1 MPVKVINLNK
11 DTANDVTSVLKG
23 DSPCMLKITA
33 DWCGHCKTLKP
44 EWDDMKKQLEQS
56 QGTIIDIEDKLGEQK
71 LDLLDKALTKKVGF
85 EGYPHI
91 IAMQGGSIKD
101 EFKEE
106 RNSENLKNFF
116 TRNVIDMQNGG
127 WKVRRTISN
136 RRRRRRTPNSRRRR
150 TPNSR
155 RRRTPNS
162 RRRKSPFS
170 RRRPRVRHRRGRG
183 NYTKKHKKTRI
194 RLGGHNLKNM
204 RQHNK
209 VNDLRRGV
217 KMFSIV

>member
-11 DTANDVTSVLKG
+11 DTVNDVTSVLKG

-44 EWDDMKKQLEQS
+44 EWDDMKKQLDQS

-71 LDLLDKALTKKVGF
+71 LDLLDNALTKKVGF

-127 WKVRRTISN
+127 WRVRRTISN
-136 RRRRRRTPNSRRRR
+136 RRRRRRS
-150 TPNSR
+150 PNSR

-204 RQHNK
+204 SQYNK
-209 VNDLRRGV
+209 FNDLRRGV